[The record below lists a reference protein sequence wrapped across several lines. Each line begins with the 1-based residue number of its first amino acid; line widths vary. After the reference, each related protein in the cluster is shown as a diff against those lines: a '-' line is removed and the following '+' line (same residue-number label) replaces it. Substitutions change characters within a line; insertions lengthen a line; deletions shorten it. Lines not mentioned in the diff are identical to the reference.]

1 MCGFF
6 AVISKTKINEH
17 EFSSSLNTIKYRGPD
32 SQKKKFYE
40 IDNIYF
46 GLGFNRL
53 SIIDPFE
60 RSDQPYSSNDKK
72 ILMFNGEIYNY
83 LDLSK
88 ESNWQRETNSDTEVL
103 YVKKKLKLFKN

>member
-53 SIIDPFE
+53 SIIDV
-60 RSDQPYSSNDKK
+60 SNDGMQPFKFQNVT
-72 ILMFNGEIYNY
+72 ILQYYNIII
-83 LDLSK
+83 L
-88 ESNWQRETNSDTEVL
+88 
-103 YVKKKLKLFKN
+103 